1 MNVHKLFKTNQK
13 KQKNDDCA
21 IILVLSDDFIPHGK
35 EVIRNFTGNQYD
47 CHLLKQFCTPKN
59 MTGGLGPRCAFE
71 WVTTVVAK
79 NAVKSQ
85 EWRTASMIGL
95 LSSVTVRLIRKYIYF
110 AQ

>member
-1 MNVHKLFKTNQK
+1 MHLHKTKKMNMTANCLN
-13 KQKNDDCA
+13 
-21 IILVLSDDFIPHGK
+21 
-35 EVIRNFTGNQYD
+35 NFVR
-47 CHLLKQFCTPKN
+47 LR

-95 LSSVTVRLIRKYIYF
+95 LSSGTVRLIRKYIYF